1 MEAATGPAWSDAV
14 AEADWIGA
22 RLSPFNSF
30 IVTSV
35 VPTGFDAYARVLHPA
50 QEPRDDDGLVRWSQ
64 VAAWSG
70 IPLRRDS
77 QFHSI
82 ALPPVRPE
90 GEAPWSAQCPR
101 QGGLYL
107 PDAEALAELTRA
119 WTATS
124 QRCWFC
130 VWEGYGWLAT
140 SHAGAGRA
148 VAELTSEGWAG
159 GRPADTGGRP
169 ADAGGADVPS
179 PAPFP
184 AVAQRGPR
192 VHLPNRD
199 YLLYGGPVEAV
210 AALIRG
216 AGVDQTPNLW
226 WPADHAWCVASEID
240 LAWTYVGGPTGLIDA
255 ILADDRIEALPAEP
269 SDPLNRIEEWVTG
282 WVARATDRLMADG
295 MATITTSR
303 GTVQAWLERPGLLR
317 HGSLRTSSL
326 GDNGV
331 DAGSYRPLGPRSEQE
346 LRGEVSHYLTY
357 ALIDL
362 VGG

>member
-1 MEAATGPAWSDAV
+1 VEAATGPAWSDAV

-35 VPTGFDAYARVLHPA
+35 VPAGFDAYARVLHPA
-50 QEPRDDDGLVRWSQ
+50 QEPEGDERPVRWSQ

-90 GEAPWSAQCPR
+90 GEAPWSG
-101 QGGLYL
+101 QGPQPGSLYL
-107 PDAEALAELTRA
+107 PDAEVLAGLMRG
-119 WTATS
+119 WTATP

-130 VWEGYGWLAT
+130 VWEGYGWLDT
-140 SHAGAGRA
+140 SPAGAGRA
-148 VAELTSEGWAG
+148 VAEFTSEGCDG
-159 GRPADTGGRP
+159 GKP
-169 ADAGGADVPS
+169 ADAGEADVPS
-179 PAPFP
+179 PAPAP

-210 AALIRG
+210 AALTRG
-216 AGVDQTPNLW
+216 AGIDQTPNLW
-226 WPADHAWCVASEID
+226 WPADHAWCAASEID

-269 SDPLNRIEEWVTG
+269 GDPLNRIEEWVTG
-282 WVARATDRLMADG
+282 WVARATDQLMADG
-295 MATITTSR
+295 MATITSSR
-303 GTVQAWLERPGLLR
+303 GTVQAWLERPGPLR

-331 DAGSYRPLGPRSEQE
+331 DAGSYHPLGRRSEQE
-346 LRGEVSHYLTY
+346 LRGEVAHYLTY
-357 ALIDL
+357 ALIEL